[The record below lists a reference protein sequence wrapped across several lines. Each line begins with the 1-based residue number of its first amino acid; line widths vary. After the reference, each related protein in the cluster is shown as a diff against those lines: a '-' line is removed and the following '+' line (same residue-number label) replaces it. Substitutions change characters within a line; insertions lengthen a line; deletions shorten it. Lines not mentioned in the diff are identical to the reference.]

1 MVISIY
7 DVLDDI
13 VAAAGDGMQ
22 GVEFTLEDAEWVLS
36 LVDVGWDYDSA
47 IEYVIEYVLDEI
59 WDSLYPEAF

>member
-1 MVISIY
+1 MVISIC

-13 VAAAGDGMQ
+13 VAAAGDDMQ
-22 GVEFTLEDAEWVLS
+22 GVEFTFDDAEWVLS

-47 IEYVIEYVLDEI
+47 IEHVLDEI

>member
-1 MVISIY
+1 MISIY

-22 GVEFTLEDAEWVLS
+22 GVEFTLDDAEWVLS
-36 LVDVGWDYDSA
+36 LVDVGWDYDNA
-47 IEYVIEYVLDEI
+47 IEHVLDEI